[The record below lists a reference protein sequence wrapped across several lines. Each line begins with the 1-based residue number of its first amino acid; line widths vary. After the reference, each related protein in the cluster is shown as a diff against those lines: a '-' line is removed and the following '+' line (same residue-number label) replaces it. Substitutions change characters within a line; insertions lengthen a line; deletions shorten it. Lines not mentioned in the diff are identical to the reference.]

1 MIPTIPTFQQYAS
14 ELKAQGYDEVIERDW
29 APDTVVDTH
38 EHDFTAKAL
47 VVRGEMW
54 LTKGQH
60 TEHIPAG
67 GTFELNARQPH
78 SERYGKNG
86 ATYWVARR
94 KSP

>member
-1 MIPTIPTFQQYAS
+1 
-14 ELKAQGYDEVIERDW
+14 
-29 APDTVVDTH
+29 
-38 EHDFTAKAL
+38 
-47 VVRGEMW
+47 MW